1 MNAKELKKISDEV
14 NITKNMQRNSELL
27 NIISTIENWAEQ
39 EARKHGVYTYE
50 AAIKP
55 NFEERMQK
63 HNISTDHIKEALRD
77 AGFKVEITQGT
88 GNITIDWSK
97 DNESF

>member
-1 MNAKELKKISDEV
+1 MNAKELRKISDDV
-14 NITKNMQRNSELL
+14 NAKKIMQRNSELMSIVSS
-27 NIISTIENWAEQ
+27 IINWAEQ
-39 EARKHGVYTYE
+39 EARKRGIYTY
-50 AAIKP
+50 AVNIKA

-88 GNITIDWSK
+88 GNIIIDWSK